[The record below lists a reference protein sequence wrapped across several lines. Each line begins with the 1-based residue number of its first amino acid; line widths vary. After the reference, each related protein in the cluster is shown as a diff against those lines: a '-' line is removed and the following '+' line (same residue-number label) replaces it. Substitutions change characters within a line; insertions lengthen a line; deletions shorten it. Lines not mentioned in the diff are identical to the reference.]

1 MTRKLVVLSLLCIGL
16 ILPAL
21 ASAFLMLQLT
31 LPQMTALSEKVFIGK
46 CFSIRKSQDRDGQP
60 IQWVTFAVEEMLKG
74 EPADQITFKQL
85 GDSSSQDNVII
96 AGEHV
101 HVPRYVEGEEAII
114 FLSEEG
120 NNHFTAPVGL
130 YQGKFQITTSKTGE
144 KLVLNGMNNQGLFV
158 GWNKNQK
165 LKGMTL
171 SGAESKLMRTKE
183 GGLPLEGFATL
194 VKKLAATE

>member
-1 MTRKLVVLSLLCIGL
+1 MKRKFVFFLFWVSLVV
-16 ILPAL
+16 PTL

-46 CFSIRKSQDRDGQP
+46 CLSIKKSQDRDGQP

-85 GDSSSQDNVII
+85 GNSSSQDNVIL

-130 YQGKFQITTSKTGE
+130 YQGKFQVTTSKTGE

-171 SGAESKLMRTKE
+171 SAAENKLMRAKE

-194 VKKLAATE
+194 VKKLATAE